1 MSQRICHDEPR
12 LMGPEKSTRYAYEL
26 EIPQCQRGGNDSMG
40 QRVCPSQRSMGTQK
54 SARYAYELESSSV
67 KEAATIVWSDPCTP
81 PTRCQARSLGQGQPT
96 LMNRRQRGGNAK
108 PALRVKVEEE
118 VSPVRL

>member
-1 MSQRICHDEPR
+1 
-12 LMGPEKSTRYAYEL
+12 MGTEKSNRYAYEL

-40 QRVCPSQRSMGTQK
+40 QRVCPSQRSMGTQE

-67 KEAATIVWSDPCTP
+67 KEAATIVWTDKQCMP
-81 PTRCQARSLGQGQPT
+81 PTRCQARSWGQGQPT

-108 PALRVKVEEE
+108 PALRVKV

>member
-1 MSQRICHDEPR
+1 M
-12 LMGPEKSTRYAYEL
+12 
-26 EIPQCQRGGNDSMG
+26 PQCQRGGNISMG
-40 QRVCPSQRSMGTQK
+40 QRVCPSQRRSMGTEK

-67 KEAATIVWSDPCTP
+67 KEAATIVWTDKPCMP
-81 PTRCQARSLGQGQPT
+81 PTRCQAWSWGQGQPT
-96 LMNRRQRGGNAK
+96 LMNRRQRGGNAE

>member
-1 MSQRICHDEPR
+1 
-12 LMGPEKSTRYAYEL
+12 MGSE
-26 EIPQCQRGGNDSMG
+26 
-40 QRVCPSQRSMGTQK
+40 K
-54 SARYAYELESSSV
+54 SARYAYELDPQSQRGDKVSMYGRICRTEKEGASPVGLRKSAEDAYERESSSV

-81 PTRCQARSLGQGQPT
+81 PARCQARSLGQGQPT

>member
-1 MSQRICHDEPR
+1 MLVWTDESTLVPEIR
-12 LMGPEKSTRYAYEL
+12 LGTWSTGSE
-26 EIPQCQRGGNDSMG
+26 
-40 QRVCPSQRSMGTQK
+40 T

-67 KEAATIVWSDPCTP
+67 KEAATIVWTDPCTP
-81 PTRCQARSLGQGQPT
+81 PTRCQARSWGQGQPT

>member
-1 MSQRICHDEPR
+1 MEP
-12 LMGPEKSTRYAYEL
+12 E
-26 EIPQCQRGGNDSMG
+26 
-40 QRVCPSQRSMGTQK
+40 K

-67 KEAATIVWSDPCTP
+67 KEAATIVWTDNSCMP
-81 PTRCQARSLGQGQPT
+81 PTWCQARSLGQGQPT